1 MMGEVV
7 AFRRKKLSGFLPDE
21 TAEEYRASIKA
32 MVPLEKFPG
41 VPGFSDTAPSEVNPD
56 SGDCA

>member
-7 AFRRKKLSGFLPDE
+7 SFRRKKLSGFLPDE

-32 MVPLEKFPG
+32 MVPLESFPG